1 MYKIVLFYKYTNIEN
16 PEKEMFEQRD
26 LCLKLGLKGRG
37 IVAREGINATYE
49 GTDENIEKYIAHMK
63 KDPRFSDIHWKISEG
78 TGLAFPKLSVK
89 VRSEIVSLHLG
100 DKDINPNDV
109 TGKYLTPEE
118 LHEWIW
124 GRHECSDEFH
134 RSYSHPSPL
143 SKREGMPKKEK
154 QREFYIIDMRNDY
167 ETKSGYFENSIFPQL
182 SNFRDINQAVPML
195 DNLRDKTIVTVCTGG
210 VRCEKASGFLVTQ
223 GFSDVYQLK
232 CGIVSYM
239 EKYPNQDFVGKLYVF
254 DNRITMGFNIDSSEH
269 KVVGKCEGCGK
280 TTDQYVN
287 CDNNFCH
294 RHFIECAE
302 CIIKFEGKCPMG
314 CRVMHTR
321 RSRIT

>member
-1 MYKIVLFYKYTNIEN
+1 MYKIILFYKYTNIEN

-26 LCLKLGLKGRG
+26 LCLKLGLKGRT
-37 IVAREGINATYE
+37 IIAKEGINATLE
-49 GTDENIEKYIAHMK
+49 GTDENIDQYMSIMK
-63 KDPRFSDIHWKISEG
+63 KNPRFTDIHWKVSEG
-78 TGLAFPKLSVK
+78 TGSAFPKLSVK
-89 VRSEIVSLHLG
+89 VRNEIVSLHLG
-100 DKDINPNDV
+100 EKDINPNDV

-118 LHEWIW
+118 LHSWIHD
-124 GRHECSDEFH
+124 G
-134 RSYSHPSPL
+134 
-143 SKREGMPKKEK
+143 KK
-154 QREFYIIDMRNDY
+154 EFYIIDMRNDY

-182 SNFRDINQAVPML
+182 SNFRDLNQALPML

-232 CGIVSYM
+232 GGIVSYM

-254 DNRITMGFNIDSSEH
+254 DNRITMGFNIDSPEH
-269 KVVGKCEGCGK
+269 KIVGKCEGCGK

-294 RHFIECAE
+294 RHFIECQD
-302 CIIKFEGKCPMG
+302 CIVKFDGKCPMG

-321 RSRIT
+321 RGKVTSNS